1 MKTKLIKG
9 QDKNLGELFFTS
21 DFLHKPAN
29 AIIIKIKIDEFGY
42 FKTKNFLL
50 FKGSYKENAKTSH

>member
-9 QDKNLGELFFTS
+9 HDKNLGELFFY
-21 DFLHKPAN
+21 LRLLKPAN

-42 FKTKNFLL
+42 LKTKNFLL
-50 FKGSYKENAKTSH
+50 FKGSYKENEKTSH